1 MVLFMVT
8 GELGSGK
15 TLALTYLAWS
25 NYMKKQKN
33 IFSNYKLFGIKYQ
46 EVTHIGQI
54 DAMREGFFAGDELW
68 LWLDSRTSRSQK
80 NKVVADILLKSRK
93 RDLTI
98 AYTSQNVHQMD
109 RRIRDVTDFV
119 AYPMMSPDNSFCRL
133 EIFRGC
139 RPSFSNR
146 VKPPLYFLCE
156 RVFPLYNTNEEIKP
170 VDIEVVVSKLEKPKF
185 NNICTNTAWM
195 RYLAEKHITDKGKI
209 KKICEKI
216 QNDLLRPEIPMSK
229 IKI

>member
-1 MVLFMVT
+1 MVT

-15 TLALTYLAWS
+15 SLALTYLAWS
-25 NYMKKQKN
+25 NYMKKRKN
-33 IFSNYKLFGIKYQ
+33 LFANYALFGMRYQ
-46 EVTHIGQI
+46 EVKCIEQLNS
-54 DAMREGFFAGDELW
+54 MKEGFFAGDELW
-68 LWLDSRTSRSQK
+68 LWLDSRCSRSQK
-80 NKVVADILLKSRK
+80 NKAVADILLKSRK

-156 RVFPLYNTNEEIKP
+156 RVYPLYSTYEEVQPI
-170 VDIEVVVSKLEKPKF
+170 DAERIITELEKPKF
-185 NNICTNTAWM
+185 KPVSMNPAWL
-195 RYLAEKHITDKGKI
+195 RYLHDKGITDKDKI

>member
-1 MVLFMVT
+1 MVLFMIC

-25 NYMKKQKN
+25 NYMKKQKDL
-33 IFSNYKLFGIKYQ
+33 FSNYRLFGMKHT
-46 EVTHIGQI
+46 EVKHIGQI
-54 DAMREGFFAGDELW
+54 NEMHSGFFAGDELW

-146 VKPPLYFLCE
+146 VKPPLYFLTE
-156 RVFPLYNTNEEIKP
+156 KIYALYSTYEEIAP
-170 VDIEVVVSKLEKPKF
+170 VDIEKVITKLEPPKF
-185 NNICTNTAWM
+185 NPINMNEAWL
-195 RYLAEKHITDKGKI
+195 RYLHEKGITDKDKI

-216 QNDLLRPEIPMSK
+216 QTNLLRPDMPLSK
-229 IKI
+229 ITS